1 MTPVVVGL
9 VTDLMDRSRFGVL
22 AAGGVDVRF
31 VRTAAQLADA
41 LGGLDGSTSE
51 QAHRVV
57 VDLARPDA
65 LDAVVA
71 AGTAGVEVI
80 AYGSHV
86 ERERLDEARSA
97 GAQVLARSAFFA
109 RLIDLLS

>member
-1 MTPVVVGL
+1 MTPVVMGL

-22 AAGGVDVRF
+22 AGGGVDVRF
-31 VRTAAQLADA
+31 VRTAAQLEEA
-41 LGGLDGSTSE
+41 LGGLAGSTSGH
-51 QAHRVV
+51 AHRVV
-57 VDLARPDA
+57 VDLDRPDA

-71 AGTAGVEVI
+71 ASTAGVDVI

-86 ERERLDEARSA
+86 ERERLDDARAA
-97 GAQVLARSAFFA
+97 GAQVLARSAFFT